1 MFTRYNKF
9 DQLFKIHNEYM
20 ECWKRNLPSCPN
32 IKFPVDWFITAVAR
46 CIIAPSLGLKC
57 ALQENCKQV
66 FESLINLKVSR
77 LIDNS
82 FSERESMVNLRS
94 FYIYIQIMKQM
105 YPLYSVDNYSRLK

>member
-46 CIIAPSLGLKC
+46 CIIAPSLGLKR

-66 FESLINLKVSR
+66 FESSINLQVSR
-77 LIDNS
+77 LINDFFLRQGEQGELTS
-82 FSERESMVNLRS
+82 FL
-94 FYIYIQIMKQM
+94 YIF
-105 YPLYSVDNYSRLK
+105 R